1 VHGPMILPTK
11 ADHGR
16 GSGRIMTIP
25 TAILSLPA
33 FHLYE
38 NRIYR
43 APVRRFGAEN
53 TYGVSASRRLGG
65 LGADSAAFLTPSYD
79 ITFSASAENLLRRR
93 NGDRY
98 HDFCMLPNTAERPVV
113 FFGSKEYV
121 PSSRR

>member
-1 VHGPMILPTK
+1 MKTASTALL
-11 ADHGR
+11 
-16 GSGRIMTIP
+16 SGDL
-25 TAILSLPA
+25 A
-33 FHLYE
+33 
-38 NRIYR
+38 
-43 APVRRFGAEN
+43 RR
-53 TYGVSASRRLGG
+53 TLTASRRLGVSAGWG
-65 LGADSAAFLTPSYD
+65 LISAAFLTPSYD